1 MANTKQARKRARQ
14 NDRRRVRNRLV
25 ATAMR
30 TSVKNVRKA
39 IDEND
44 VEAAQAALGA
54 ATRRLDMA
62 ASKGVIH
69 KNQAAR
75 KIGRLVKAVNKLK
88 AEG

>member
-75 KIGRLVKAVNKLK
+75 KIGRLVKAVNRLK